1 MMSSTARLG
10 AFILAAL
17 IVFAVMAFWI
27 GNKQFM
33 FSRTYHISAPF
44 DTVIGLDE
52 GAPVRTG
59 GVRVGTVKR
68 IRLPHQPGEQIT
80 VDIELEN
87 STHEVIK
94 KDSVASI
101 ETEGLLGNKYLAVS
115 FGSAEG
121 EPVHDGDMIQ
131 GRPPVDY
138 GDVAKKAS
146 DMLDAARE
154 AVDSSKIAIS
164 NVNEATNDLASIT
177 GKIDNGKGTVG
188 ALVNDRSMYRN
199 LNSTIAQ
206 AQAGVTSFQEDM
218 EALKH
223 NFFLR
228 GFFKKR
234 GYYDSSE
241 LTKNAVAKLPR
252 GTPLKQFVLDGKEL
266 FDKPDT
272 AKLHKEKML
281 NAVGTYLENN
291 PSGMVVIAAQ
301 TGKQGATEDNL
312 KLTQARAMV
321 VRQYLAEKFKL
332 DDSRIKTLGL
342 GEGDAAAGQG
352 GRVAIIVYPG
362 AQDNRAVQAKNK

>member
-17 IVFAVMAFWI
+17 ITFAVMAFWI

-33 FSRTYHISAPF
+33 FSRTYHINAPF
-44 DTVIGLDE
+44 DTVVGLDE
-52 GAPVRTG
+52 GAPVRAG
-59 GVRVGTVKR
+59 GVRVGTVKH
-68 IRLPHQPGEQIT
+68 IRLPRQPGDKIT
-80 VDIELEN
+80 VEIELEN
-87 STHEVIK
+87 STREVIK

-115 FGSAEG
+115 FGSAEA
-121 EPVHDGDMIQ
+121 EQVAEGDMIES
-131 GRPPVDY
+131 RPPVDY
-138 GDVAKKAS
+138 ADIAKKAS
-146 DMLDAARE
+146 DMLDSARE

-164 NVNEATNDLASIT
+164 NVNEATDDLMSIT
-177 GKIDNGKGTVG
+177 GKIDGGRGTIG
-188 ALVNDRSMYRN
+188 ALINDRSMYQH

-223 NFFLR
+223 NFLLR

-241 LTKNAVAKLPR
+241 LNNNAVAKLPK
-252 GTPLKQFVLDGKEL
+252 GAPLKQFVLDGKEL

-272 AKLHKEKML
+272 AKLRKEKML
-281 NAVGTYLENN
+281 NEVGAYLESN

-301 TGKQGATEDNL
+301 TSKQGATEDNL
-312 KLTQARAMV
+312 KLAQARAMV
-321 VRQYLAEKFKL
+321 VRQYLAKKFKL
-332 DDSRIKTLGL
+332 NDSRIKTMGM
-342 GEGDAAAGQG
+342 GEGDEAAGPG
-352 GRVAIIVYPG
+352 GRVAVMVYPG
-362 AQDNRAVQAKNK
+362 AQDNRAVQVKNK